1 MNTRTQKFLII
12 LSMVLG
18 FILLAFG
25 DDPFNYLLGAA
36 LIIGNII
43 PMPDKNTT

>member
-1 MNTRTQKFLII
+1 MTIGMQKFLII

-25 DDPFNYLLGAA
+25 DDPFSNVLGAT
-36 LIIGNII
+36 IIIINII
-43 PMPDKNTT
+43 PHNGRKPL